1 MLDLQGKKIL
11 VTGASSG
18 IGKDIAI
25 LLSKLGARVIITG
38 RDRERLNQTSA
49 LLGDKEMH
57 LAIIADM
64 DAEADI
70 KALVEKIEKL
80 NGAVFCAG
88 IIEYSPVKFLS
99 KEKINKVLSVN
110 FVSQAL
116 LTQALLKEK
125 KIERQSSLVYISS
138 VSSKLGVAGT
148 AAYAASK
155 AALSAFAKVLATELA
170 GQKIRVNSLSPG
182 IVKTP
187 MTEGADSAIAGDD
200 MKEDEKKYPLGYG
213 NTIDVANYV
222 AFLLSDNSSWI
233 TGSDLVMDGGF
244 TLN

>member
-1 MLDLQGKKIL
+1 MLDLQGKNIL

-25 LLSKLGARVIITG
+25 LLSKLGARLIITG
-38 RDRERLNQTSA
+38 RDHDRLNQTAA
-49 LLGDKEMH
+49 LLDNQGTH
-57 LAIIADM
+57 LAVIADM
-64 DAEADI
+64 DAETDI
-70 KALVEKIEKL
+70 KALVEKVEKL
-80 NGAVFCAG
+80 DGAVFCAG
-88 IIEYSPVKFLS
+88 IIDYSPVKFLS
-99 KEKINKVLSVN
+99 KEKTNKVLSVN
-110 FVSQAL
+110 FVSQVL
-116 LTQALLKEK
+116 LTQGLLKEK
-125 KIERQSSLVYISS
+125 KIAKQSSLVYISS

-148 AAYAASK
+148 AVYAASK

-170 GQKIRVNSLSPG
+170 GQRIRVNSLSPG

-187 MTEGADSAIAGDD
+187 MTDGADSAISSDD

-213 NTIDVANYV
+213 STIDVANYV
-222 AFLLSDNSSWI
+222 AFLLSDNSPWI